1 MKSKIEAATENW
13 HFCREM
19 RKRQKSTCFIISGPN
34 GAGKTTFA
42 LRYLPQIAGC
52 RNFVNFDLIAYG
64 ISPFESLSAQ
74 YKAGRLFLR
83 EIYSKINKR
92 VDFAFETTLAGRS
105 QISLLKK
112 LRQDGWQVFLF
123 FLWIPDAAFSKS
135 RVRERV
141 EHGGH
146 DVPDDAICRRF
157 PRIMHNLIKIYIP
170 LCDKVVCYDNSRS
183 KPVPVFEQA
192 GKSRRVFNQDVYEKI
207 LRQSDDY
214 KTSQ

>member
-1 MKSKIEAATENW
+1 MGKK
-13 HFCREM
+13 
-19 RKRQKSTCFIISGPN
+19 QKPTCFIIAGPN

-52 RNFVNFDLIAYG
+52 RNFVNADLIAYG
-64 ISPFESLSAQ
+64 LSPFDSLSAQ
-74 YKAGRLFLR
+74 YEAGRLFLR
-83 EIYSKINKR
+83 EIYANIDKR
-92 VDFAFETTLAGRS
+92 IYFAFETTLAGRS

-112 LRQDGWQVFLF
+112 LRQDGWQIVLF

-146 DVPDDAICRRF
+146 DIPDDAIYRRY

-170 LCDKVVCYDNSRS
+170 LCDKTICYDNSRP
-183 KPVPVFEQA
+183 KYVLIFEQD
-192 GKSRRVFNQDVYEKI
+192 GESRHIFNQKVYERI

-214 KTSQ
+214 KANK